1 MIKTKQK
8 SVNELLIAMTVEEDD
23 NIVDSDYIKYLK
35 NLIEDYTK
43 GDGKEKIKELY
54 LSGHSLTGKKGIRYL
69 LGALDMEFFGRA
81 YFPHYFSKPAPIFH
95 KELDSI
101 WQAGV
106 TKNFDVI
113 KNKKKIATMN
123 GTKHSVAAPR
133 GHAKSTTLTFKGTIH
148 AVLYEYKHYPIII
161 SDSSDQA
168 ESFLDNIK
176 SELEENSYILE
187 DFGELSGSVWRNN
200 VLLTKTGVK
209 VEAIGSGK
217 KIRGRKHRNYRPDQ
231 RKKLE
236 NWFYKAVSKAGDYY
250 TDIVYIGTVLHYDS
264 LLMKVLKNP
273 TYKAKIYKA
282 VLSFSNSPLWDKW
295 EQIYTELDN
304 ENHETDALDFFNLNK
319 TEMLEG
325 TEVLWEEKNSYYDL
339 MIIRLSDGDAAFN
352 SELQNEPINPDDCLF
367 DEEWFDFY
375 NEAEINFKDSAFS
388 FYGFVDPSLG
398 KSKKSDFSAII
409 TLAKHSGTG
418 YMYVLDADVERRH
431 PDRIISDTLN
441 KEIWLRKTFCR

>member
-187 DFGELSGSVWRNN
+187 DIKPFLRLKALFFVTYSSSFTELYLQKLIMRNPCKPS
-200 VLLTKTGVK
+200 L
-209 VEAIGSGK
+209 
-217 KIRGRKHRNYRPDQ
+217 
-231 RKKLE
+231 
-236 NWFYKAVSKAGDYY
+236 
-250 TDIVYIGTVLHYDS
+250 TVLTFRKERS
-264 LLMKVLKNP
+264 
-273 TYKAKIYKA
+273 
-282 VLSFSNSPLWDKW
+282 
-295 EQIYTELDN
+295 
-304 ENHETDALDFFNLNK
+304 
-319 TEMLEG
+319 
-325 TEVLWEEKNSYYDL
+325 
-339 MIIRLSDGDAAFN
+339 II
-352 SELQNEPINPDDCLF
+352 
-367 DEEWFDFY
+367 
-375 NEAEINFKDSAFS
+375 
-388 FYGFVDPSLG
+388 
-398 KSKKSDFSAII
+398 
-409 TLAKHSGTG
+409 HS
-418 YMYVLDADVERRH
+418 
-431 PDRIISDTLN
+431 
-441 KEIWLRKTFCR
+441 